1 MRIRQQ
7 RIEKRG
13 TWRINVIYSL
23 FLILIFSIL
32 IVNPRLIP
40 GVEGT
45 GFCNAAPQSISTD
58 SISLIYN
65 SVDASN
71 FPRIVSIV
79 RVWNNASGFVIGK
92 LDENNFEVRED
103 GVRELPIIVEELTA
117 DDVGINVV
125 LVIDRSGSMFGQ
137 PVDDAKAA
145 ATTFVGLMQSND
157 QSAVV
162 SFNRRPYTD
171 YPLSGNKDSL
181 TAAISRIESI
191 KNSGTAIF
199 DALIHASDLLTNVW
213 KNPAIILLT
222 DGADHNSRYTY
233 QDALNV
239 LLPME
244 VPVFT
249 IGLGLDRNSPEEDI
263 LIDLANRTSGM
274 YFYSPTSSDLEEIYR
289 AISMLLHHRYRITY
303 TTHNPAKDG
312 TLRHVR
318 IDVNVHGNTS
328 SDTASYRAPYEPVFE
343 VKPNPFTPNDDGF
356 NDKVEF
362 REGETNPPNWV
373 ITIMERSGQL
383 IKRLTNG
390 EKSWDGKDDAG
401 QLMLP
406 GCYLYMVSDGGR
418 VIHRGLIQL
427 IR

>member
-45 GFCNAAPQSISTD
+45 GFCSAAPQSISTD

-65 SVDASN
+65 SVDATN

-125 LVIDRSGSMFGQ
+125 LVIDRSGSMLGQ

-181 TAAISRIESI
+181 TAAISRIES
-191 KNSGTAIF
+191 NEDGGTAIF